1 MSHTSKLLIAVGLG
15 ALAAVLNFMSISQ
28 KQKPVK
34 FATVSKAVKQGEQ
47 ITTDLLTS
55 VEVPAH
61 FAQSLQKSVVPFS
74 EMAVL
79 SGKYANRDIEAGE
92 LILWEDAPIRGPQ
105 YDLQA
110 GETAVFIDVGNSA
123 VSNIAVG
130 ELVSFR
136 IYSDETGTDARWLGP
151 FRLVTVGDKR
161 RLGDRVERF
170 DTISVAVPEDEKDPI
185 YQSLQAFIDR
195 QSRRSGEPIQM
206 RAHVQ

>member
-15 ALAAVLNFMSISQ
+15 VLAAALNYMSISQ
-28 KQKPVK
+28 RQKPVK
-34 FATVSKAVKQGEQ
+34 FVTVNKAVKQGDQ

-79 SGKYANRDIEAGE
+79 SGKYASRDIEAGE

-105 YDLQA
+105 YDLRA
-110 GETAVFIDVGNSA
+110 GETALFIDVGNSA
-123 VSNIAVG
+123 VSNVAVG
-130 ELVSFR
+130 DLVSFR
-136 IYSDETGTDARWLGP
+136 IFSDESGSDARWLGP

-161 RLGDRVERF
+161 RLGDRVERV
-170 DTISVAVPEDEKDPI
+170 DTISVAVPENEDDPM
-185 YQSLQAFIDR
+185 YQSLQEFIDR
-195 QSRRSGEPIQM
+195 QSRRSSEPIQM
-206 RAHVQ
+206 RAHLQ